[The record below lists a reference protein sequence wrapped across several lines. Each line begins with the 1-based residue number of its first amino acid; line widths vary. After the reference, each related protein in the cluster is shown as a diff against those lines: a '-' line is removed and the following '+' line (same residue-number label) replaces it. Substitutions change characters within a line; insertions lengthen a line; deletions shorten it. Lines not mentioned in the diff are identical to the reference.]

1 MYEGMLVMKR
11 LFAVLLA
18 MVMVMMAGSVFAAD
32 LTITNATKGQTYKA
46 FKVFDAMPTDPEEL
60 SAGVSYSATL
70 AQTQVEGF
78 LDVFTIHPNAA
89 GQYTIEKKDGVMDND
104 VIAFIKDHIDALK
117 QGEALSGEFTSDSQY
132 VFSDLDDGY
141 YYVTSTLGSMV
152 SIDTAGKAI
161 SIVDKNASAPE
172 GPKKIITDED
182 STINEE
188 LDQSGLAEEEN
199 DASVG
204 SIESFQVDFQAVNW
218 VQAEE
223 NDSHAGT
230 GDPTAKTQVTEY
242 NFIDTT
248 VGLDIIPNTV
258 VVTVN
263 GSDITNRITDIAVD
277 NGVLTFTIPWVDE
290 DNNSLY
296 EAETSGSALIPV
308 IVTYNAT
315 VTDVAAKRVAVNEVE
330 VKYNGTETL
339 GKDSTKTYTY
349 KFKLLKIDQNDAPLK
364 GAIFEMYYGDTIGD
378 NDQPLTFTKL
388 NETTYCF
395 DPDGNITQ
403 ITPDGE
409 NAEALIIGLD
419 NTNYML
425 RETVAPTGYSK
436 TDDVSVIG
444 LTKETN
450 STDDESTVKAGEET
464 IKNLKGSEL
473 PSTGGIG
480 TTVFY
485 VIGGLLVIGAAV
497 VLVARRKAQE

>member
-1 MYEGMLVMKR
+1 MKR

-18 MVMVMMAGSVFAAD
+18 MVMVMMAGSVLAAD

-46 FKVFDAMPTDPEEL
+46 FKVFDAMPTDPDDI
-60 SAGVSYSATL
+60 SAGVSYSATP

-104 VIAFIKDHIDALK
+104 VIAFIKDHIEELK

-132 VFSDLDDGY
+132 VFSGLDDGY

-172 GPKKIITDED
+172 GPEKIITDED
-182 STINEE
+182 SAINEGQ
-188 LDQSGLAEEEN
+188 DQTGLTVEEN

-204 SIESFQVDFQAVNW
+204 SVESFQVDFKAVNW
-218 VQAEE
+218 VQTEE

-248 VGLDIIPNTV
+248 IGLDIISNSV

-263 GSDITNRITDIAVD
+263 GNDITSSITDIAVD
-277 NGVLTFTIPWVDE
+277 NGVLTFTIPWVDG

-296 EAETSGSALIPV
+296 ETETGSALIPV

-330 VKYNGTETL
+330 VKYNGTESL

-349 KFKLLKIDQNDAPLK
+349 KFKLLKINEEDAPLK

-388 NETTYCF
+388 NETTYRF
-395 DPDGNITQ
+395 DPNGNITQ
-403 ITPDGE
+403 ITPDGD

-419 NTNYML
+419 NANYML

-450 STDDESTVKAGEET
+450 NTDDESTVKAGEET

-480 TTVFY
+480 TTIFY